1 MSESTPYADLRVT
14 YNRETLDVSDVTGD
28 PLSQFEA
35 WFAEAVEAKVPE
47 PNAMVLAT
55 ADASG
60 QPSARNVLLK
70 EADERGF
77 VFFTNYESRK
87 GLELTEN
94 PRASIVFPW
103 FGMFRQVVV
112 VGSVERVSRAETAEY
127 FQQRPHDSR
136 IGAIVSAQ
144 SQVLESREELETR
157 WAELAAKYPEG
168 TEVPL
173 PDYWGGFVIIPQTVE
188 FWAGRRSRLHDRIEF
203 VHDGSSPLSMRNP
216 DQWSVR
222 RLSP

>member
-14 YNRETLDVSDVTGD
+14 YNRETLDVTDVAGD
-28 PLSQFEA
+28 PLTQFES
-35 WFAEAVEAKVPE
+35 WFSEAVAAEIPE

-70 EADERGF
+70 EADDRGF
-77 VFFTNYESRK
+77 VFYTNYESRK
-87 GLELTEN
+87 GRELTEN

-112 VGSVERVSRAETAEY
+112 VGSVQRVSRAETAEY
-127 FQQRPHDSR
+127 FKQRPHESR
-136 IGAIVSAQ
+136 IGAMVSAQ
-144 SQVLESREELETR
+144 SNVLESREELETR
-157 WAELAAKYPEG
+157 WAELSAKYPEG

-173 PDYWGGFVIIPQTVE
+173 PDFWGGFVVIPQTVE

-203 VHDGSSPLSMRNP
+203 VHDGSPQLSMRNP